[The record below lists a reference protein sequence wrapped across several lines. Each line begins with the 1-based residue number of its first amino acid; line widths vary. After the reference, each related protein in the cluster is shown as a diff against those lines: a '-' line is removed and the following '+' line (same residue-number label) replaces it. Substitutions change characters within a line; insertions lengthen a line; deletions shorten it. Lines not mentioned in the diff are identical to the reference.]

1 MQSQLIN
8 IFLLSLLAM
17 FNPTLLAAV
26 TVMLL
31 LPNPKAL
38 MFGYLLGA
46 YTASITIGLV
56 IVFAVPS
63 SSGESTSKHT
73 ISPVE
78 DLVVGLLA
86 VVIAFVLGTGR
97 DKPFGE
103 RRKEKKDV
111 KLKAKEDAGKPTQS
125 LPLRMLGKGDPRVTF
140 VVGLVLSFP
149 GVSYLDALDHLRKLN
164 PGTVDTVLVVVGF
177 CLVQQMFLEL
187 PLLGY
192 VFAPQSTADRVTR
205 SKAWM
210 ARNGRT
216 AAVIGAAVIGV
227 LLIARGLITLL

>member
-1 MQSQLIN
+1 
-8 IFLLSLLAM
+8 M

-125 LPLRMLGKGDPRVTF
+125 LPLRMLGKGDPRITF

-149 GVSYLDALDHLRKLN
+149 GASYLVALDHLRKFN
-164 PGTVDTVLVVVGF
+164 PGTVATVLVVVGF
-177 CLVQQMFLEL
+177 CLIEQLFLEL

-192 VFAPQSTADRVTR
+192 VFAPDSTTDRVTR
-205 SKAWM
+205 SKAWV
-210 ARNGRT
+210 ARSGRT
-216 AAVIGAAVIGV
+216 AVVIGAAVIG
-227 LLIARGLITLL
+227 LLLLARGLITLL